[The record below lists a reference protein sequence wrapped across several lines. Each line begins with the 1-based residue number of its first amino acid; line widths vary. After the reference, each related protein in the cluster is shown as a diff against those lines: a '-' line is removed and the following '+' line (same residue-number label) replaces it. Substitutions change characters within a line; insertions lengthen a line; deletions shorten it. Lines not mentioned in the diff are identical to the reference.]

1 MHSVLLAR
9 TARRVATTSS
19 SSHIARSFSAK
30 LGPKYTKKTAHGAK
44 AATPGPSQ
52 PDNTHTHAP
61 SPPPSSTVDRLNVS
75 EPSAPQTPLPTPPA
89 TLSLDFAPPEPGAE
103 QERTGAKSSKDSLSS
118 IERRRQQLGRVSF
131 GLFAIGLLAG
141 GVYIGRE
148 WSEEELV
155 ERKSRGEAVPD
166 SRWGRTSGRL
176 SSMFDYFSKPIWQ
189 ELLPPM
195 LPAPHQKPYTLLLS
209 IDDLL
214 VTSTWDRQH
223 GWRTAKRPG
232 VDYFLA
238 YLSQFYEIVIFTTQH
253 HYTALPVIEKLDP
266 YNFFIMYK
274 LFREST
280 RSSENGP
287 VKDLSYLNR
296 PLERVIILDTHP
308 EHVATN
314 PENAIILKPWKGEP
328 GDKGLIE
335 FIPFLESIGIYKPPD
350 VRAILKA
357 YEGKHIPLEYAEKE
371 AESKRA
377 FVEEWK
383 ARGGGKGLSSGGFT
397 VSSLFSS
404 NSEKHAS
411 PLPLTYLEAKRR
423 EAQNFYREEQKYI
436 REHKGEFDALI
447 EADRQAQANAL
458 SGPLWASVAATLGGG
473 PPPPPTPGDGKNDAG
488 LGGSGD
494 HGKTDGAVVKGSS

>member
-1 MHSVLLAR
+1 MYSTLLTR
-9 TARRVATTSS
+9 TARRVAVASPSS
-19 SSHIARSFSAK
+19 RLAYSYSFSTIPNQ
-30 LGPKYTKKTAHGAK
+30 GSIPPKNTPHSTATTTA
-44 AATPGPSQ
+44 S
-52 PDNTHTHAP
+52 
-61 SPPPSSTVDRLNVS
+61 SPPYPGGVLRDSYSC
-75 EPSAPQTPLPTPPA
+75 PTDNA
-89 TLSLDFAPPEPGAE
+89 FTRFAPPQPGTE
-103 QERTGAKSSKDSLSS
+103 QERTGAKSSRDSLSS
-118 IERRRQQLGRVSF
+118 IERRRRQLGRVSF
-131 GLFAIGLLAG
+131 GLFAIGLLSG
-141 GVYIGRE
+141 CVYLGRE
-148 WSEEELV
+148 WSEDELV
-155 ERKSRGEAVPD
+155 LRKSRGETIPD
-166 SRWGRTSGRL
+166 SRWGRTSNRF

-195 LPAPHQKPYTLLLS
+195 LPPPHQKPYTLLLS

-296 PLERVIILDTHP
+296 PLDRVIILDTHP
-308 EHVATN
+308 EHVVTN
-314 PENAIILKPWKGEP
+314 PENAIILKPWKGES

-335 FIPFLESIGIYKPPD
+335 LIPFLESIGIYKPPD

-357 YEGKHIPLEYAEKE
+357 YEGKNIPLEYAKKE
-371 AESKRA
+371 AENKQA
-377 FVEEWK
+377 FIEEWK
-383 ARGGGKGLSSGGFT
+383 ARGGGKGISSGGFT
-397 VSSLFSS
+397 FSSLFSGGA
-404 NSEKHAS
+404 EKHQP
-411 PLPLTYLEAKRR
+411 PLPLTYLDAKRR

-473 PPPPPTPGDGKNDAG
+473 APPPPAPGEDQKDAEMERRTERTRREAKLAYRVWGRG
-488 LGGSGD
+488 LSTHRGWEN
-494 HGKTDGAVVKGSS
+494 KI